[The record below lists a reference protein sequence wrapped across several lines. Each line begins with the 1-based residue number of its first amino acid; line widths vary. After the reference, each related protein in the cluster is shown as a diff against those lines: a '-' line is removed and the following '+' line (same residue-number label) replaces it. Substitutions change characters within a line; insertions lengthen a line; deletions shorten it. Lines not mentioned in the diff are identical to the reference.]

1 MSCWLFQIH
10 RRCLYDDRRGVLEAL
25 NETGQ
30 FGDGLIIRGVHHV
43 LFDTVQNSTYWHR
56 MLGERM
62 IMQPILLFEPNET
75 NYNEMK
81 NDLKL
86 QVMLTFLVQD
96 LCLLYHCTTNH

>member
-1 MSCWLFQIH
+1 MFQVH
-10 RRCLYDDRRGVLEAL
+10 RRCLHDDLRGVSEAL

-56 MLGERM
+56 ILGERM
-62 IMQPILLFEPNET
+62 MMEPILFFAPTGINHSET
-75 NYNEMK
+75 R

-86 QVMLTFLVQD
+86 QVMFMFLLQD
-96 LCLLYHCTTNH
+96 LCVLYQYTTTKL